1 MEEYLKQILAR
12 AVEQDVSDVF
22 VVAGFPLAFKTAAPS
37 RPRMRNVWDPRTA
50 RLSSSPSTAWRAAGI
65 WRTI

>member
-22 VVAGFPLAFKTAAPS
+22 VVAGFPLAFKTAGSIAPQDEKRLGPQDS
-37 RPRMRNVWDPRTA
+37 EALILALYRMA
-50 RLSSSPSTAWRAAGI
+50 AAGI